1 MSRKTLWTIII
12 GIAVVGGL
20 VALSQVDS
28 SAGSG
33 DIAQLVKLLVILLVI
48 GAAVL
53 GRGALTPK
61 VGALVVWVAVGLLL
75 VVGYGYRGT
84 FERVLFPGRDSA
96 GTAGV
101 ARFEANMN
109 GDFVIQA
116 TVDSVPVT
124 FVVDTGAS
132 DVVIS
137 RSDAV
142 RLGFDPETMDYTR
155 RYQTANGIV
164 GGAPVT
170 LGEIVV
176 GGVRMKDVRA
186 SVTDGGL
193 GQSLLGMSFL
203 GRLDSF
209 HVRDGTLTLTR

>member
-1 MSRKTLWTIII
+1 MSGGRSWLVYAPALTL
-12 GIAVVGGL
+12 
-20 VALSQVDS
+20 ALF
-28 SAGSG
+28 
-33 DIAQLVKLLVILLVI
+33 LLPI

-53 GRGALTPK
+53 ARGALTPK
-61 VGALVVWVAVGLLL
+61 IGALVVWVAVGLLL
-75 VVGYGYRGT
+75 VVGYGYRDT

-96 GTAGV
+96 ATAGV
-101 ARFEANMN
+101 ARFEANVG
-109 GDFVIQA
+109 GDFVIEA
-116 TVDSVPVT
+116 EVDGVPVT

-132 DVVIS
+132 DVVLS

-142 RLGFDPETMDYTR
+142 RLGFDPDTMDYTR

-170 LGEIVV
+170 LGEVVV
-176 GGVRMKDVRA
+176 GGVRMNDVRA